1 MTLLSEVWDTTRM
14 RLLVEIDRRGSLSAA
29 AEAVGI
35 GQPSASQHLRTL
47 EAAAGQR
54 LVERNGR
61 GSRLTEG
68 GRVLAAHT
76 AQALAM
82 LAAGE
87 QELGALAGLQTG
99 RIRLGASTAPG
110 SYLLPDTLGCFRREY
125 PAVDVEIE
133 IAASGEIL
141 RRLLSGRIELAIVGV
156 DKADERIALE
166 PFLADEIVG
175 VAKPG
180 LVQTKKGTLA
190 PEALGE
196 LTLLCREPDSSSR
209 GFVEAELREI
219 GIHPAHVWELGS
231 TEAVKRA
238 AREGLGVA
246 FLSSYAVAEEIER
259 GELDVF
265 RLRGR
270 PPLTREF
277 HIARLASRLLSPAE
291 NAFVATLTRCCTKQ
305 ATYAQACVAADS
317 QRSRSRRAAITG

>member
-1 MTLLSEVWDTTRM
+1 MLGRSVRARADA
-14 RLLVEIDRRGSLSAA
+14 RR
-29 AEAVGI
+29 
-35 GQPSASQHLRTL
+35 
-47 EAAAGQR
+47 
-54 LVERNGR
+54 
-61 GSRLTEG
+61 
-68 GRVLAAHT
+68 RVLATHA
-76 AQALAM
+76 AQALAA

-99 RIRLGASTAPG
+99 TIHLGASTAPG
-110 SYLLPDTLGCFRREY
+110 SYLLPDTLGCFRRDY
-125 PAVDVEIE
+125 PDVDVEIE

-175 VAKPG
+175 VAKAG
-180 LVQTKKGTLA
+180 LVKTDKGKLD
-190 PEALGE
+190 PKALEE

-209 GFVEAELREI
+209 GYVERELGTI
-219 GIHPAHVWELGS
+219 GVLPARVWELGS

-246 FLSSYAVAEEIER
+246 FLSAYAVAEEIER

-270 PPLTREF
+270 RPLTRDF
-277 HIARLASRLLSPAE
+277 QIARLASRPLSPAE
-291 NAFVATLTRCCTKQ
+291 SAFVATLTRCCAKQ
-305 ATYAQACVAADS
+305 SAYAEACVAT
-317 QRSRSRRAAITG
+317 RL

>member
-14 RLLVEIDRRGSLSAA
+14 RLLVEIDRQGSLSAA
-29 AEAVGI
+29 AQAVGI

-47 EAAAGQR
+47 ETAAGQR

-68 GRVLAAHT
+68 GRVLAASA
-76 AQALAM
+76 AQALAA

-99 RIRLGASTAPG
+99 TIRLGASTAPG
-110 SYLLPDTLGCFRREY
+110 SYLLPDTLGCFRRDF
-125 PAVDVEIE
+125 PGVDVEVE

-141 RRLLSGRIELAIVGV
+141 RRLLAGRIELAIVGV
-156 DKADERIALE
+156 DQADERIALE

-175 VAKPG
+175 VAKAG
-180 LVQTKKGTLA
+180 LVRTDRGKLA
-190 PEALGE
+190 PKALE
-196 LTLLCREPDSSSR
+196 QLTLLCREPDSGSR
-209 GFVEAELREI
+209 GYVERELRTI
-219 GIHPAHVWELGS
+219 GVQPAHVWELGS

-246 FLSSYAVAEEIER
+246 FLSAYAVAEEIER

-270 PPLTREF
+270 RPLTRDF
-277 HIARLASRLLSPAE
+277 HIARLANRPLSPADS
-291 NAFVATLTRCCTKQ
+291 AFVETLTRCCAKQ
-305 ATYAQACVAADS
+305 SAYAEACVA
-317 QRSRSRRAAITG
+317 RA

>member
-1 MTLLSEVWDTTRM
+1 
-14 RLLVEIDRRGSLSAA
+14 
-29 AEAVGI
+29 
-35 GQPSASQHLRTL
+35 
-47 EAAAGQR
+47 
-54 LVERNGR
+54 
-61 GSRLTEG
+61 
-68 GRVLAAHT
+68 VLAAHA
-76 AQALAM
+76 AQALAA

-99 RIRLGASTAPG
+99 TIHLGASTAPG
-110 SYLLPDTLGCFRREY
+110 SYLLPNTLGCFRRDY
-125 PAVDVEIE
+125 PAVNVEIE

-141 RRLLSGRIELAIVGV
+141 RRLLSGRIELAIVGIN
-156 DKADERIALE
+156 KADERIALE

-180 LVQTKKGTLA
+180 LIETNNGTL
-190 PEALGE
+190 PTEALTK

-209 GFVEAELREI
+209 GYVEAELREI
-219 GIHPAHVWELGS
+219 GIEPARLWELGS

-270 PPLTREF
+270 PRLNRDF
-277 HIARLASRLLSPAE
+277 HIARLANRPLSPAE
-291 NAFVATLTRCCTKQ
+291 SAFVATLTRCCAKQ
-305 ATYAQACVAADS
+305 ATYAQACVAGSSA
-317 QRSRSRRAAITG
+317 RSRPGRSATT

>member
-1 MTLLSEVWDTTRM
+1 MTLLSQVWDTTRM

-29 AEAVGI
+29 AQAVGI
-35 GQPSASQHLRTL
+35 GQPSASQHVRTL

-61 GSRLTEG
+61 GSRLTKG
-68 GRVLAAHT
+68 GRVLAAHA
-76 AQALAM
+76 AQALAT

-99 RIRLGASTAPG
+99 TIRLGASTAPG
-110 SYLLPDTLGCFRREY
+110 SYLLPDTLGCFRRDY
-125 PAVDVEIE
+125 PAVDLEIE
-133 IAASGEIL
+133 IAPSGEIL

-175 VAKPG
+175 VVKPG
-180 LVQTKKGTLA
+180 VVQTKKGTLD
-190 PEALGE
+190 PKALSE

-209 GFVEAELREI
+209 GFVEGELREI
-219 GIHPAHVWELGS
+219 GIEPARVWELGS

-259 GELDVF
+259 NELDVF

-270 PPLTREF
+270 PRLTRDF
-277 HIARLASRLLSPAE
+277 HIARLASRPFSPAE
-291 NAFVATLTRCCTKQ
+291 SAFVATLTRCCAKQ
-305 ATYAQACVAADS
+305 ATYAQACVASDS
-317 QRSRSRRAAITG
+317 QRSRSGEAATA

>member
-1 MTLLSEVWDTTRM
+1 MTLLSELWDTTRM
-14 RLLVEIDRRGSLSAA
+14 RLLVEIERGGSLSAA
-29 AEAVGI
+29 AAAVGI

-68 GRVLAAHT
+68 GRVLATHA
-76 AQALAM
+76 AQALAA

-99 RIRLGASTAPG
+99 TIRLGASTAPG
-110 SYLLPDTLGCFRREY
+110 AYILPDTLGCFRRDY
-125 PAVDVEIE
+125 PGVDVEVE

-141 RRLLSGRIELAIVGV
+141 RRLLGGRVELAIVGA
-156 DKADERIALE
+156 DQADERITLE

-175 VAKPG
+175 VAKAG
-180 LVQTKKGTLA
+180 LVEMNNGTLD
-190 PEALGE
+190 PKALGE

-209 GFVEAELREI
+209 AYVERELRSI
-219 GIHPAHVWELGS
+219 GVQPARVWELGS

-238 AREGLGVA
+238 VREGLGVG
-246 FLSSYAVAEEIER
+246 FLSRYAVAEETGR

-265 RLRGR
+265 RLRSR
-270 PPLTREF
+270 KPLTRDF
-277 HIARLASRLLSPAE
+277 SIARLASRPLSPAE
-291 NAFVATLTRCCTKQ
+291 SAFVATLTRCCAKQ
-305 ATYAQACVAADS
+305 AAYAEACVAAS
-317 QRSRSRRAAITG
+317 

>member
-1 MTLLSEVWDTTRM
+1 MTLLSELWDTTRM

-29 AEAVGI
+29 AQAVGI
-35 GQPSASQHLRTL
+35 GQPSASQHLRML
-47 EAAAGQR
+47 ETAAGQR

-61 GSRLTEG
+61 GSRLTEA
-68 GRVLAAHT
+68 GRVLAAHA
-76 AQALAM
+76 AQALAA

-99 RIRLGASTAPG
+99 TIRLGASTAPG
-110 SYLLPDTLGCFRREY
+110 SYLLPDTLGCFRRDY
-125 PAVDVEIE
+125 PSVDVEIE

-141 RRLLSGRIELAIVGV
+141 RRLLAGRIELAIVGV
-156 DKADERIALE
+156 DSADERIVLE

-175 VAKPG
+175 VAQPG
-180 LVQTKKGTLA
+180 LVETAKGMLA
-190 PEALGE
+190 PEALTE

-209 GFVEAELREI
+209 AYVEAELREI
-219 GIHPAHVWELGS
+219 GLQPARVWELGS

-238 AREGLGVA
+238 AREGLGIA

-270 PPLTREF
+270 PRLTRDF
-277 HIARLASRLLSPAE
+277 QIARLASRPLSPAE
-291 NAFVATLTRCCTKQ
+291 SAFITTLVRCCAKQ
-305 ATYAQACVAADS
+305 ATYAQACIADDPQPRRPPAA
-317 QRSRSRRAAITG
+317 

>member
-1 MTLLSEVWDTTRM
+1 MTLLAEVWDTTRM
-14 RLLVEIDRRGSLSAA
+14 RLLVEIDRQGSLSAA
-29 AEAVGI
+29 AQAVGI

-47 EAAAGQR
+47 ETAAGQR

-68 GRVLAAHT
+68 GRVLAAHA
-76 AQALAM
+76 AQALAA

-87 QELGALAGLQTG
+87 QELGALAGLQAGT
-99 RIRLGASTAPG
+99 IRLGASTAPG
-110 SYLLPDTLGCFRREY
+110 SYLLPDTLGCFRRDY
-125 PAVDVEIE
+125 PGVDVEVE

-141 RRLLSGRIELAIVGV
+141 RRLVAGRIELAIVGV
-156 DKADERIALE
+156 GQGDERIALN

-180 LVQTKKGTLA
+180 LVKTDKGKLA
-190 PEALGE
+190 PKALEE

-209 GFVEAELREI
+209 GYVERELRTI
-219 GIHPAHVWELGS
+219 GVQPARVWELGS

-246 FLSSYAVAEEIER
+246 FLSAYAVAEEIER

-270 PPLTREF
+270 RPLTRDF
-277 HIARLASRLLSPAE
+277 QIARLASRPLSPAE
-291 NAFVATLTRCCTKQ
+291 SAFVATLTRCCAKQ
-305 ATYAQACVAADS
+305 SAYAAACVAGA
-317 QRSRSRRAAITG
+317 

>member
-14 RLLVEIDRRGSLSAA
+14 RLLVEIERHGSLSAA
-29 AEAVGI
+29 AQAVGI
-35 GQPSASQHLRTL
+35 GQPSASQHVRTL

-61 GSRLTEG
+61 GSQLTEG
-68 GRVLAAHT
+68 GRVLAAHA
-76 AQALAM
+76 AQALAT

-87 QELGALAGLQTG
+87 QELNALAGLQTG
-99 RIRLGASTAPG
+99 TVRLGASTAPG
-110 SYLLPDTLGCFRREY
+110 SYLLPDTLGCFRRDY
-125 PAVDVEIE
+125 PGVDVEVE

-141 RRLLSGRIELAIVGV
+141 RRLLAGRVELAIVGV
-156 DKADERIALE
+156 DQADERIVLE

-180 LVQTKKGTLA
+180 LVKTTSGKLRPKTL
-190 PEALGE
+190 EE
-196 LTLLCREPDSSSR
+196 HTLLCREPDSSSR
-209 GFVEAELREI
+209 GYVERELREI
-219 GIHPAHVWELGS
+219 GVQPARVWELGS

-246 FLSSYAVAEEIER
+246 FLSSYAVAEELER

-270 PPLTREF
+270 PPLKRDF
-277 HIARLASRLLSPAE
+277 QIARLASRPLSPAE
-291 NAFVATLTRCCTKQ
+291 GGFVATLTRCCAKQ
-305 ATYAQACVAADS
+305 AAYAEACVA
-317 QRSRSRRAAITG
+317 SRYRVPAS

>member
-1 MTLLSEVWDTTRM
+1 MTLLSEIWDTTRM

-29 AEAVGI
+29 AQALGI

-47 EAAAGQR
+47 ETAAGQR

-68 GRVLAAHT
+68 GRVLATHA
-76 AQALAM
+76 AQALAA

-87 QELGALAGLQTG
+87 QELDALAGLQTG
-99 RIRLGASTAPG
+99 TIRLGASTAPG
-110 SYLLPDTLGCFRREY
+110 SYLLPDTLGCFRRDY
-125 PAVDVEIE
+125 PGVDVEVE

-141 RRLLSGRIELAIVGV
+141 RRLLAGRVELAIVGV

-175 VAKPG
+175 VVKTG
-180 LVQTKKGTLA
+180 LVETSRGKLDPRALA
-190 PEALGE
+190 SV
-196 LTLLCREPDSSSR
+196 TLLSRERDSSSR
-209 GFVEAELREI
+209 GYVETELREI
-219 GIHPAHVWELGS
+219 GVQPTRIWELGS

-246 FLSSYAVAEEIER
+246 FLSAYAVAEEIER
-259 GELDVF
+259 GELEVF

-270 PPLTREF
+270 RRLTRDF
-277 HIARLASRLLSPAE
+277 HVARLASRPLSPAE
-291 NAFVATLTRCCTKQ
+291 TAFVATLTRCCAKQ
-305 ATYAQACVAADS
+305 SAYAEACVAGS
-317 QRSRSRRAAITG
+317 SS